1 MHAFSHF
8 VFSLVSYISLA
19 LCSSH
24 ALSQIQVIVFTHQV
38 SSVKR
43 FQFHVIRQAIFMP
56 YLKLDRS
63 TQEWTMSCRDRC
75 LFRLL
80 STTFSGNLHTI
91 GSLYVNTNI
100 KKFFKDMKHGFFFG
114 CLGYSR
120 ALRRHFSPGHTEIF
134 LITNSQEIFGRS
146 DRFSNIWT
154 FHWNTTSNTLMP
166 SERHSDFIRTLKNYL
181 IIFKRKAILLFYYGN
196 MLRNHRTRRPA

>member
-100 KKFFKDMKHGFFFG
+100 KKFFKDMKHGFFRLFRLFASTSSSFFPWPHGNFLNYKFTRNFWTQRQIFQHLNISLKYNIKHPDAVRTAFG
-114 CLGYSR
+114 FYS
-120 ALRRHFSPGHTEIF
+120 HTQKLPNHI
-134 LITNSQEIFGRS
+134 QEK
-146 DRFSNIWT
+146 
-154 FHWNTTSNTLMP
+154 
-166 SERHSDFIRTLKNYL
+166 SDFIV
-181 IIFKRKAILLFYYGN
+181 LL
-196 MLRNHRTRRPA
+196 R

>member
-134 LITNSQEIFGRS
+134 LITKFTRNFWTQRQIFQHLNISLKYNIKHPDAVRTAFGFYSHTQKLPNHIQEK
-146 DRFSNIWT
+146 
-154 FHWNTTSNTLMP
+154 
-166 SERHSDFIRTLKNYL
+166 SDFIV
-181 IIFKRKAILLFYYGN
+181 LL
-196 MLRNHRTRRPA
+196 R